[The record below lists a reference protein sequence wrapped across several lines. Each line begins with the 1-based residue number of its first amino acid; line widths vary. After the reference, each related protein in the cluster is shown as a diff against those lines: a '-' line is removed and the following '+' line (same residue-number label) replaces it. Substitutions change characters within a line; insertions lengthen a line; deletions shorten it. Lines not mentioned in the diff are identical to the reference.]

1 MKFNLPPTL
10 VGHDRYRWLLG
21 LLGLALLASCV
32 LSLGFGSARV
42 PASVVWQIL
51 LHKVLG
57 VGPDVPT
64 WTAGQEHI
72 VWLIR
77 VPRMLL
83 GALVGAGLALTGA
96 VLQAT
101 TRNPLADPHLLG
113 VTSGATLGAVI
124 VVLHVGEL
132 IGVLTLPLA
141 AFIGALC
148 SMLMVLAIAS
158 RQGRLDSDRLLLCGI
173 AVSFVMMALAN
184 LLLFMGDHR
193 ASSAVMFW
201 MLGGLGLARWELLGI
216 PAISVLIGL
225 ALLLAMARSL
235 NALMAGEQTA
245 VTLGLNARN
254 VRVKVFLI
262 ASLMTGVMVSISGSI
277 GFVGLMIP
285 HIARR
290 LVGAEHRRL
299 LPVCVLMGSI
309 FLVWVD
315 VAARTL
321 IAPEDLPIG
330 VATAA
335 IGGLFFI
342 GLMRKGKAQ

>member
-1 MKFNLPPTL
+1 MINR
-10 VGHDRYRWLLG
+10 RY
-21 LLGLALLASCV
+21 ALLLMALGALLLVSCV
-32 LSLGFGSARV
+32 VSLGFGPARV
-42 PASVVWQIL
+42 PVNVVGRIL
-51 LHKVLG
+51 LHKALG
-57 VGPDVPT
+57 IGAVDWP
-64 WTAGQEHI
+64 AGQEHI

-83 GALVGAGLALTGA
+83 GALVGAGLALIGA
-96 VLQAT
+96 VLQAV

-124 VVLHVGEL
+124 VVLHVGEIVGL
-132 IGVLTLPLA
+132 LTLPIA
-141 AFIGALC
+141 AFIGALL
-148 SMLMVLAIAS
+148 SMLLVLAIAS
-158 RQGRLDSDRLLLCGI
+158 RHGRLDSDRLLLCGV
-173 AVSFVMMALAN
+173 AVSFVMMAVAN
-184 LLLFMGDHR
+184 TLLFLGDHR
-193 ASSAVMFW
+193 ASSAVLFW
-201 MLGGLGLARWELLGI
+201 MLGGLGLARWELLAI
-216 PAISVLIGL
+216 PSASVLLGL
-225 ALLLAMARSL
+225 VLLLGMARPL

-254 VRVKVFLI
+254 VRLRVFLI
-262 ASLMTGVMVSISGSI
+262 ASLMTGVLVAISGSI

-299 LPVCVLMGSI
+299 LPVSALLGSV

-342 GLMRKGKAQ
+342 GLMRKR

>member
-1 MKFNLPPTL
+1 MMAS
-10 VGHDRYRWLLG
+10 RY
-21 LLGLALLASCV
+21 ALLLAGLGALLLVSCV
-32 LSLGFGSARV
+32 VSLGFGPARV
-42 PASVVWQIL
+42 PVDVVWHIL
-51 LHKVLG
+51 LNKLLG
-57 VGPDVPT
+57 IGEPN
-64 WTAGQEHI
+64 WSAGQEHI

-83 GALVGAGLALTGA
+83 GALVGAGLALIGA
-96 VLQAT
+96 VLQAV

-124 VVLHVGEL
+124 VVLHVGEIVGL
-132 IGVLTLPLA
+132 LTLPIA
-141 AFIGALC
+141 AFIGALL
-148 SMLMVLAIAS
+148 SMLLVLAIAS
-158 RQGRLDSDRLLLCGI
+158 RHGRLDSDRLLLCGV
-173 AVSFVMMALAN
+173 AVSFVMMAVAN
-184 LLLFMGDHR
+184 TLLFLGDHR
-193 ASSAVMFW
+193 ASSAVLFW
-201 MLGGLGLARWELLGI
+201 MLGGLGLARWELLAI
-216 PAISVLIGL
+216 PSASVLLGL
-225 ALLLAMARSL
+225 VLLLGMARPL

-254 VRVKVFLI
+254 VRLRVFLI
-262 ASLMTGVMVSISGSI
+262 ASLMTGVLVAISGSI

-290 LVGAEHRRL
+290 LIGAEHRRL
-299 LPVCVLMGSI
+299 LPVSALLGSV

-342 GLMRKGKAQ
+342 GLMRKR

>member
-1 MKFNLPPTL
+1 MIAR
-10 VGHDRYRWLLG
+10 RY
-21 LLGLALLASCV
+21 ALLLIALGALLLVSCV
-32 LSLGFGSARV
+32 VSLGFGPARV
-42 PASVVWQIL
+42 PVDVVWQIL
-51 LHKVLG
+51 LNKLFG
-57 VGPDVPT
+57 IGDKN
-64 WTAGQEHI
+64 WSAGQEHI

-83 GALVGAGLALTGA
+83 GALVGAGLALIGA
-96 VLQAT
+96 VLQAV

-113 VTSGATLGAVI
+113 VTSGATLGAVS
-124 VVLHVGEL
+124 VVLHVGEIVGL
-132 IGVLTLPLA
+132 LTLPIA
-141 AFIGALC
+141 AFIGALL
-148 SMLMVLAIAS
+148 SMILVLAIAS
-158 RQGRLDSDRLLLCGI
+158 RHGRLDSDRLLLCGV
-173 AVSFVMMALAN
+173 AVSFVMMAVAN
-184 LLLFMGDHR
+184 TLLFLGDHR
-193 ASSAVMFW
+193 ASSAVLFW
-201 MLGGLGLARWELLGI
+201 MLGGLGLARWELLAI
-216 PAISVLIGL
+216 PSASVLLGL
-225 ALLLAMARSL
+225 VLLLGMARPL

-254 VRVKVFLI
+254 VRLRVFLI
-262 ASLMTGVMVSISGSI
+262 ASLMTGVLVAISGSI

-299 LPVCVLMGSI
+299 LPVSALLGSV

-342 GLMRKGKAQ
+342 GLMRKR

>member
-1 MKFNLPPTL
+1 
-10 VGHDRYRWLLG
+10 VSRYGALMLG
-21 LLGLALLASCV
+21 LGALLLVSCV
-32 LSLGFGSARV
+32 LSLGFGSAPV
-42 PASVVWQIL
+42 PTQVVWQIL
-51 LHKVLG
+51 LHKVFG
-57 VGPDVPT
+57 MTPDMPA
-64 WTAGQEHI
+64 WSAGQEHI

-96 VLQAT
+96 VLQAV

-124 VVLHVGEL
+124 VVLHLGQV
-132 IGVLTLPLA
+132 IGLLTLPLA

-158 RQGRLDSDRLLLCGI
+158 RHGRLDSDRLLLCGI

-201 MLGGLGLARWELLGI
+201 MLGGLGLARWELLGV
-216 PAISVLIGL
+216 PAVSVLIGL
-225 ALLLAMARSL
+225 GLLLSMARAL

-245 VTLGLNARN
+245 VTLGLN
-254 VRVKVFLI
+254 VRHVRITVFLI
-262 ASLMTGVMVSISGSI
+262 ASLMTGVMVAVSGSI
-277 GFVGLMIP
+277 GFVGLMVP
-285 HIARR
+285 HVARR

-299 LPVCVLMGSI
+299 LPVCVLLGSI

-342 GLMRKGKAQ
+342 GLMRKR

>member
-1 MKFNLPPTL
+1 MINRRYGRLLIALGAVLL
-10 VGHDRYRWLLG
+10 V
-21 LLGLALLASCV
+21 SCV
-32 LSLGFGSARV
+32 VSLGFGPARV
-42 PASVVWQIL
+42 PVDVVWRIL
-51 LHKVLG
+51 LHKLFGLG
-57 VGPDVPT
+57 VPD
-64 WTAGQEHI
+64 WSAGQEHI

-83 GALVGAGLALTGA
+83 GALVGAGLALIGA
-96 VLQAT
+96 VLQAV

-124 VVLHVGEL
+124 VVLHVGEIVGL
-132 IGVLTLPLA
+132 LTLPIA
-141 AFIGALC
+141 AFIGALL
-148 SMLMVLAIAS
+148 SMFLVLGIAN
-158 RQGRLDSDRLLLCGI
+158 RQGRLDSDRLLLCGV
-173 AVSFVMMALAN
+173 AVSFVMMAIAN

-201 MLGGLGLARWELLGI
+201 MLGGLGLARWELLAV
-216 PAISVLIGL
+216 PALSVLLGLILLIG
-225 ALLLAMARSL
+225 MARPL

-245 VTLGLNARN
+245 VTLGLNARA
-254 VRVKVFLI
+254 VRLRVFVI
-262 ASLMTGVMVSISGSI
+262 ASLMTGVLVSISGSI
-277 GFVGLMIP
+277 GFVGLMVP

-290 LVGAEHRRL
+290 LIGAEHRRL
-299 LPVCVLMGSI
+299 LPVCVLLGSV

-335 IGGLFFI
+335 LGGLFFI
-342 GLMRKGKAQ
+342 GLMRRR

>member
-1 MKFNLPPTL
+1 MIAR
-10 VGHDRYRWLLG
+10 RY
-21 LLGLALLASCV
+21 ALLLIALGALLLVSCV
-32 LSLGFGSARV
+32 VSLGFGPARV
-42 PASVVWQIL
+42 PVDVVWQIL
-51 LHKVLG
+51 LNKLFG
-57 VGPDVPT
+57 IGDMN
-64 WTAGQEHI
+64 WSAGQEHI

-83 GALVGAGLALTGA
+83 GALVGAGLALIGA
-96 VLQAT
+96 VLQAV

-124 VVLHVGEL
+124 VVLHVGEIVGL
-132 IGVLTLPLA
+132 LTLPIA
-141 AFIGALC
+141 AFIGALL
-148 SMLMVLAIAS
+148 SMGLVLAIAS
-158 RQGRLDSDRLLLCGI
+158 RHGRLDSDRLLLCGV
-173 AVSFVMMALAN
+173 AVSFVMMAVAN
-184 LLLFMGDHR
+184 TLLFLGDHR
-193 ASSAVMFW
+193 ASSAVLFW
-201 MLGGLGLARWELLGI
+201 MLGGLGLARWELLAI
-216 PAISVLIGL
+216 PSASVLLGL
-225 ALLLAMARSL
+225 VLLLGMARPL

-254 VRVKVFLI
+254 VRLRVFLI
-262 ASLMTGVMVSISGSI
+262 ASLMTGVLVAISGSI

-299 LPVCVLMGSI
+299 LPVSALLGSV

-342 GLMRKGKAQ
+342 GLMRKR

>member
-1 MKFNLPPTL
+1 MI
-10 VGHDRYRWLLG
+10 DRRY
-21 LLGLALLASCV
+21 ALLLIALGALLLVSCV
-32 LSLGFGSARV
+32 VSLGFGPARV
-42 PASVVWQIL
+42 PVEVVWRIL
-51 LHKVLG
+51 LHKTFGLG
-57 VGPDVPT
+57 EVN
-64 WTAGQEHI
+64 WSAGQEHI

-83 GALVGAGLALTGA
+83 GAMVGAGLALIGA
-96 VLQAT
+96 VLQAV

-124 VVLHVGEL
+124 VVLHIGEIVGL
-132 IGVLTLPLA
+132 LTLPIA
-141 AFIGALC
+141 AFIGALL
-148 SMLMVLAIAS
+148 SMFLVLGIAN
-158 RQGRLDSDRLLLCGI
+158 RQGRLDSDRLLLCGV
-173 AVSFVMMALAN
+173 AVSFVMMAIAN

-201 MLGGLGLARWELLGI
+201 MLGGLGLARWELLTV
-216 PAISVLIGL
+216 PALSVLLGL
-225 ALLLAMARSL
+225 GLLLGMARPL
-235 NALMAGEQTA
+235 NALMTGEQTA
-245 VTLGLNARN
+245 VTLGLNARA
-254 VRVKVFLI
+254 VRLRVFVI
-262 ASLMTGVMVSISGSI
+262 ASLMTGVLVSISGSI
-277 GFVGLMIP
+277 GFVGLMVP

-299 LPVCVLMGSI
+299 LPACVLLGSL

-342 GLMRKGKAQ
+342 GLMRRR

>member
-1 MKFNLPPTL
+1 MMSN
-10 VGHDRYRWLLG
+10 RY
-21 LLGLALLASCV
+21 ALLLISLGALLLVSCV
-32 LSLGFGSARV
+32 VSLGFGPARV
-42 PASVVWQIL
+42 PVDVVWHIVL
-51 LHKVLG
+51 NKVFGLG
-57 VGPDVPT
+57 EVS
-64 WTAGQEHI
+64 WSAGQEHI

-83 GALVGAGLALTGA
+83 GALVGAGLALIGA
-96 VLQAT
+96 VLQAV

-124 VVLHVGEL
+124 VVLHVGEIVGL
-132 IGVLTLPLA
+132 LTLPIA
-141 AFIGALC
+141 AFIGALL
-148 SMLMVLAIAS
+148 SMLLVLAIAS
-158 RQGRLDSDRLLLCGI
+158 RQGRLDSDRLLLCGV
-173 AVSFVMMALAN
+173 AVSFVMMAVAN
-184 LLLFMGDHR
+184 TLLFLGDHR
-193 ASSAVMFW
+193 ASSAVLFW
-201 MLGGLGLARWELLGI
+201 MLGGLGLARWELLAV
-216 PAISVLIGL
+216 PSAVVVLGL
-225 ALLLAMARSL
+225 FLLLGMARPL

-254 VRVKVFLI
+254 VRLKVFLI
-262 ASLMTGVMVSISGSI
+262 ASLMTGVLVAISGSI

-299 LPVCVLMGSI
+299 LPVSALLGSV

-342 GLMRKGKAQ
+342 GLMRKR